1 MGFLDK
7 AMRTANELAG
17 KAETALSQSGMSM
30 PGSAGG
36 VPGAERLYAQL
47 GRLVHDEHRG
57 EPVDPARRAQ
67 LLAQIDELL
76 DRASS
81 PPPPPGST
89 APPHPGA
96 AAGGGTTPPSSG
108 GGPSTPPPPPP
119 PPSGPGASGPSGPPP
134 PPPPP
139 PGR

>member
-17 KAETALSQSGMSM
+17 KAETALSQGGMSM
-30 PGSAGG
+30 PGSSGG
-36 VPGAERLYAQL
+36 VPGGERLYAQL

-67 LLAQIDELL
+67 LLTQIDELL

-89 APPHPGA
+89 PPPHPGGP
-96 AAGGGTTPPSSG
+96 AGGGTTPP
-108 GGPSTPPPPPP
+108 P
-119 PPSGPGASGPSGPPP
+119 GPGTSGPSDPPP

>member
-17 KAETALSQSGMSM
+17 KAETALNQSGMTL
-30 PGSAGG
+30 PGGSGG

-57 EPVDPARRAQ
+57 EPADPARRDQ
-67 LLAQIDELL
+67 LLAQLDELA

-81 PPPPPGST
+81 APPPPG
-89 APPHPGA
+89 
-96 AAGGGTTPPSSG
+96 
-108 GGPSTPPPPPP
+108 GGPSPQPPP
-119 PPSGPGASGPSGPPP
+119 GPGASSPPGPGASPPPGPGASPPPGPGPSATPP